1 LISLT
6 AWPQLWLP
14 PGSMGWAMPHFAEV
28 SLAEIILMAAIGLV
42 IGSFVNVL
50 IHRLP
55 PMILRADESGP
66 IGLNLSTPRSHFP
79 HCRHTLSWFELI
91 PVLSFVGSFGR
102 CKHCNEA
109 ISFRYPGVE
118 LLTAVLFCMSLLKFG
133 FGYSALLGGFFCASL
148 LALAWIDAETF
159 LLPDVLTQ
167 ALLWV
172 GLIGSAISLTPT
184 PLIHSV
190 SGAVLGYGLLVACQ
204 LGV

>member
-1 LISLT
+1 MITLT

-14 PGSMGWAMPHFAEV
+14 PGSMGWVMPHFVDV
-28 SLAEIILMAAIGLV
+28 SWAEIILMAAIGLV

-55 PMILRADESGP
+55 QMILTADESSP
-66 IGLNLSTPRSHFP
+66 VSFNLSTPRSHCP
-79 HCRHTLSWFELI
+79 HCRHTLSWYELI

-133 FGYSALLGGFFCASL
+133 FGYSALLGGFFCA
-148 LALAWIDAETF
+148 
-159 LLPDVLTQ
+159 
-167 ALLWV
+167 
-172 GLIGSAISLTPT
+172 
-184 PLIHSV
+184 
-190 SGAVLGYGLLVACQ
+190 
-204 LGV
+204 